1 MEMFHYCMGQ
11 KYNPQIFFDFNKV
24 NDWALSP
31 YFTTSDD
38 RLIEYGFRKIIF
50 DECSKYQRVQICS
63 TVDYGNLLIL
73 DGAINLAEN
82 DTEAYTN
89 ALMNLPHVSLDH
101 YSHIEFQFLKRY
113 WVSILMMMIR
123 VCINNN

>member
-1 MEMFHYCMGQ
+1 MHGP
-11 KYNPQIFFDFNKV
+11 KNKLNPQILFDFNEV

-101 YSHIEFQFLKRY
+101 YSHIEFQFL
-113 WVSILMMMIR
+113 
-123 VCINNN
+123 

>member
-1 MEMFHYCMGQ
+1 MPIINRGYDNQ
-11 KYNPQIFFDFNKV
+11 
-24 NDWALSP
+24 ALSP

-50 DECSKYQRVQICS
+50 DERSKYQRVQICS
-63 TVDYGNLLIL
+63 TVDYGNLLVL

-89 ALMNLPHVSLDH
+89 ALMNLPHVSFDNLM
-101 YSHIEFQFLKRY
+101 EFLFL
-113 WVSILMMMIR
+113 
-123 VCINNN
+123 